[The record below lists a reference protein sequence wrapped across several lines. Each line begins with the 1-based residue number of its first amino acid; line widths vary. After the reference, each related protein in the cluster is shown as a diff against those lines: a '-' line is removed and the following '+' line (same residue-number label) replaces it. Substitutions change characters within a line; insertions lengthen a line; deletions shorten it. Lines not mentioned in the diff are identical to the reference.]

1 MTMMV
6 MMMTVKTAAF
16 INLFASPPSQITW
29 TLNDCPITG
38 QEYQRGHLQY
48 VLGGTGNKH
57 TLEVPVTSMM
67 QAGRIAIIA
76 ENPVGKAVSAAALK
90 VVGEYPCGGGLWV
103 RLKTPPDHCR
113 RACFPVVLYSNET

>member
-1 MTMMV
+1 MV
-6 MMMTVKTAAF
+6 
-16 INLFASPPSQITW
+16 LITW

-76 ENPVGKAVSAAALK
+76 ENPVGKAVSAAALNMIGT
-90 VVGEYPCGGGLWV
+90 VERGAMYHFSCAVILIQE
-103 RLKTPPDHCR
+103 
-113 RACFPVVLYSNET
+113 E